1 MMGEDFFLKQRAL
14 SVTVQGSGRK
24 KKKPVDTVFFFGDS
38 SFESDPRTQIP
49 EEMTKIIIF
58 KTHIV
63 YGDFSLENPTKAEF

>member
-1 MMGEDFFLKQRAL
+1 MGKDFFLKQRAL

-24 KKKPVDTVFFFGDS
+24 KKKKPVDIVFFFGDS

-63 YGDFSLENPTKAEF
+63 HCDFSLEIFSTQF